1 VLELKAEEEKEEH
14 DVEVEDRV
22 VSDVDGLRRDGTRTQ
37 LGELK
42 KSWFP
47 SVRSRAN

>member
-1 VLELKAEEEKEEH
+1 VLELKAEEEEED
-14 DVEVEDRV
+14 DVLDGEVRV

-42 KSWFP
+42 KLWSP
-47 SVRSRAN
+47 SVMSRAN